1 MILETDDVELS
12 VGIEW
17 CDERCRDRNDHE
29 EGQHTNAPRSGRMP
43 KKSPPSL
50 VAEGAMSQRPNC
62 FGCEDDR
69 NQQGKPRAERH
80 AGTSDVSGP
89 PSAGTRTRG
98 SAIPIRMSAS
108 RFPDTTSVLAI
119 RAVAVTNA

>member
-29 EGQHTNAPRSGRMP
+29 EGQDTNAPRSGWMS
-43 KKSPPSL
+43 KKSPPTL
-50 VAEGAMSQRPNC
+50 AAESAMSHGADS
-62 FGCEDDR
+62 FGCENDC
-69 NQQGKPRAERH
+69 NQQSKPRAERH